1 MEQTSSLHPMNQS
14 DGSTVYMEGIADSK
28 TTFKKLFSGYYVPF
42 TFAEFHGLNPVEKG
56 EVLFSSTENLDTV
69 DRLRIVTL
77 TANYP
82 ITSLEFRVFSPA
94 GENLYSKILHPAA
107 TNSYSWELN
116 SIIYPNMITFLNG
129 SNTLKIFVRLSTGE
143 ELEVFQGVVRS

>member
-56 EVLFSSTENLDTV
+56 EASLSSTVNLDTV
-69 DRLRIVTL
+69 DRLR
-77 TANYP
+77 TAA
-82 ITSLEFRVFSPA
+82 L
-94 GENLYSKILHPAA
+94 
-107 TNSYSWELN
+107 
-116 SIIYPNMITFLNG
+116 
-129 SNTLKIFVRLSTGE
+129 
-143 ELEVFQGVVRS
+143 